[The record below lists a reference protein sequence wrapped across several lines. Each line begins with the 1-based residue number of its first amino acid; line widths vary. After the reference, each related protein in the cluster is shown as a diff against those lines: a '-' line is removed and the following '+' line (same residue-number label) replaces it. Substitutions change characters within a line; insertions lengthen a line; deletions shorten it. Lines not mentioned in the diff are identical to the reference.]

1 MSIFTHALSFLLAT
15 SVIWFLSGILI
26 DATDTVAKRYHKPG
40 FAVAFFVLGFLTSI
54 SEISVATNA
63 TLQGIPQVSAG
74 NLLGAS
80 LVIVLFIIPL
90 LAVLGNG
97 IPMTRS
103 HLPGNM
109 AFILAVILLPS
120 ILAIDGAIS
129 VYEGVIMLFFYGA
142 LILHI
147 RMKIPS
153 HKTVKEALQ
162 HTRKH
167 MIHGHHATAVDIT
180 KIIVGAVLI
189 FVAGNVLV
197 NESAYF
203 ATLLHLPLSLV
214 GLLLLSIGTN
224 FPELVIAVRCVL
236 GRHKDIAFG
245 DYMGSAA
252 ANTLIF
258 GVLAVLNGTF
268 SLVASEAILT
278 CAVFAI
284 GMVFFFRFAR
294 TKGILSRTEGAILLA
309 LYGFFLLIQ
318 IINAIELPA
327 NTQLEAS
334 NNVTHA
340 ASATEI
346 LNAATLP

>member
-26 DATDTVAKRYHKPG
+26 DATDKVARRYHKPG

-63 TLQGIPQVSAG
+63 TLQGIPQASAG

-80 LVIVLFIIPL
+80 LVIILLIIPL

-97 IPMTRS
+97 IPMARS

-109 AFILAVILLPS
+109 AFLLAVILLPS
-120 ILAIDGAIS
+120 VLAMNGAIS
-129 VYEGVIMLFFYGA
+129 AFEGVIMLFFYGT
-142 LILHI
+142 LVLHM
-147 RMKIPS
+147 RMNIPS
-153 HKTVKEALQ
+153 KKSVHETLQ
-162 HTRKH
+162 STRKEMLQSH
-167 MIHGHHATAVDIT
+167 RATAADIA
-180 KIIVGAVLI
+180 KIFTGAALI

-203 ATLLHLPLSLV
+203 ALRLHLPLSLV

-284 GMVFFFRFAR
+284 GLVFFFRFAR

-327 NTQLEAS
+327 NTQLEALK
-334 NNVTHA
+334 NATHA
-340 ASATEI
+340 ASATEM
-346 LNAATLP
+346 LNAGTLP